1 MIAFI
6 GLSHLGLVYSAATA
20 AHGFRVLCFDPNPE
34 IGCQIQQGQLPVE
47 EPSLCDLFTQHAANI
62 EFSSDLEQ
70 LRQCELVFYSL
81 DVATD
86 RENQS
91 DLAPLTQLVHHTSP
105 HLGPDATVV
114 LLSQVPPGYTRS
126 LAADIQR
133 PLASVFYQVET
144 LVFGIAVERAMCPER
159 YIIGCAEPAAPLPP
173 PYARWLHAFDCPL
186 LPMRYESAELAK
198 IAINCFL
205 VSSVSTTNMLAE
217 VCEQTGAAWSE
228 IAPALRLDKRIG
240 PHAYLHPGLGIA
252 GGNLERDLVTIKS
265 LAAENGTEAGIVDS
279 WLVSSRYRRDW
290 ALRKVF
296 DLVLSKN
303 SSPRI
308 AIWGLAYK
316 KDTHSVKNSPSVF
329 LARALASVEKTCYDP
344 QVKSLASPIPNLSFS
359 TSAIEACSG
368 ADALLVMTPW
378 AEFAQVHLTSIRETM
393 RGQILIDPFGIF
405 QEADCIAAGLSRHT
419 LVS

>member
-34 IGCQIQQGQLPVE
+34 IARQIQQGQLPVE
-47 EPSLCDLFTQHAANI
+47 EPGLCDLFTRHAANI
-62 EFSSDLEQ
+62 EFSSDLER

-91 DLAPLTQLVHHTSP
+91 DLTPLTQLVQHTSP
-105 HLGPDATVV
+105 HLAPDATVV

-144 LVFGIAVERAMCPER
+144 LVFGIAVERAMRPER

-173 PYARWLHAFDCPL
+173 AYARWLHAFDCPL

-228 IAPALRLDKRIG
+228 IGPALRLDKRIG
-240 PHAYLHPGLGIA
+240 PHAYLQPGLGIA

-303 SSPRI
+303 SNPRI

-344 QVKSLASPIPNLSFS
+344 QVKSLASPIPNFSFS
-359 TSAIEACSG
+359 SSAIDACSG

-378 AEFAQVHLTSIRETM
+378 AEFTQADPTSISETM

-419 LVS
+419 LGS